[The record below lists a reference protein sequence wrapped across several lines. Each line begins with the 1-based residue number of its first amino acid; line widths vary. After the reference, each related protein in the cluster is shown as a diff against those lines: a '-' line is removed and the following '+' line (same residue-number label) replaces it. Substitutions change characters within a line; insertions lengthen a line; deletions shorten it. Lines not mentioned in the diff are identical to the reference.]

1 MGYTPQM
8 RTLIAT
14 LIALMLFATTP
25 VAAGD
30 SEDAAAAYKARDY
43 QKAFRL
49 LKPHAEQGLSY
60 AQTMIGLMY
69 GDGNGVPQDHAKAV
83 HWFTKAAKQGM
94 VEAQFNLGLKYLK
107 GYGVSQDHAKAFH
120 WLTKA
125 AKQGQATAQ
134 TMLGGMY
141 AQGLGIPEDHAR
153 AYAWLSI
160 AAAQG
165 NAGGKKFKEM
175 LAKFTT
181 PAQIAEGQKL
191 SRELWEKY
199 VVPFQKE

>member
-1 MGYTPQM
+1 M
-8 RTLIAT
+8 RALIAT
-14 LIALMLFATTP
+14 LTALMLFAATP
-25 VAAGD
+25 VVAGGL
-30 SEDAAAAYKARDY
+30 EDAAAAYKARDY

-49 LKPHAEQGLSY
+49 LKPHAEQGLAE
-60 AQTMIGLMY
+60 AQTMLGLMY

-83 HWFTKAAKQGM
+83 HWYTKAAKQGDVASQFNLGLKYAKGNGVPEDHAKAVHWFTKAAKQG
-94 VEAQFNLGLKYLK
+94 L
-107 GYGVSQDHAKAFH
+107 
-120 WLTKA
+120 
-125 AKQGQATAQ
+125 ATAQ

-141 AQGLGIPEDHAR
+141 AQGKGIPEDHAR